1 MIENLIDIHNHL
13 IPDFDD
19 GPPDWKVTME
29 MLRQAASQGITDVF
43 ATSHFSEYI
52 APDLVKEYLWKFAE
66 LQQKIEEEGIPVR
79 VHSGSELFYH
89 PYIASSIADVPIAT
103 LGGRGQYVLMEFP
116 MFQALEGFED
126 ALFRLSMEDY
136 IPIIAHPERYMAV
149 VNDFEVLYRFI
160 KFGGLLQINGGSIL
174 GHFGKD
180 VQKTSLKILEQGL
193 AHFVA
198 SDAHTY
204 KKGRCFILRDVV
216 YFLVDKIPLE
226 YLEKLVRGNPQAII
240 AGERLEKVEAPLEVP
255 RKGLL
260 QKIKK
265 SFRFLGKA

>member
-1 MIENLIDIHNHL
+1 MIDNLIDIHNHL

-29 MLRQAASQGITDVF
+29 MLRQAVKQGITDVF

-52 APDLVKEYLWKFAE
+52 APELVKEYLRKFEE
-66 LQQKIEEEGIPVR
+66 LQGKIKEEGLPLR

-89 PYIASSIADVPIAT
+89 PYIAKSIEGVPVAT
-103 LGGRGQYVLMEFP
+103 LANRGQYVLMEFP

-149 VNDFEVLYRFI
+149 VNDFEVVYRFI

-198 SDAHTY
+198 SDAHTH
-204 KKGRCFILRDVV
+204 KKGRCFVLREVV
-216 YFLVDKIPLE
+216 YFLADKIPLE
-226 YLEKLVRGNPQAII
+226 YLEKLVRENPRAILT
-240 AGERLEKVEAPLEVP
+240 GERLEKVEAPREVP
-255 RKGLL
+255 KKGFL

-265 SFRFLGKA
+265 SFRFLG